1 MLSIAFKNLIQEKTR
16 LFISVGG
23 VAFSVLLILILQGLL
38 QGFSYRIGEYIRA
51 QNADLWVG
59 DARARDMFHSI
70 SLLSISD
77 KETIE
82 LIDGVETVSPFLAR
96 QVVVS
101 TEHKETA
108 TYFIG
113 YDSKTGV
120 GGPTEVVEG
129 KKTPSDG
136 EIIID
141 RVFAGNHKVK
151 IGDSLTVGQNSFKV
165 VGISTGTNLVSF
177 QYSFVTKEDAERTL
191 SMEGQ
196 TNYFVVKLQSGADSE
211 QVVQSIK
218 QSLPSVQV
226 FTKEEFIERNTE
238 IVRDT
243 FLPIVRVLLLIGFVV
258 GVAVIG
264 LTIYTSTV
272 EKSKEY
278 GVLKAIGVRNSQLYR
293 MVFAQSLAA
302 GITGFIFGSLMALVV
317 NQVIDR
323 FVPAFITYFRLVD
336 FGWVFLASVLMSVL
350 ASYIPIRRIAS
361 VNPAEVFKA

>member
-1 MLSIAFKNLIQEKTR
+1 MLFIALKNLFQEKTR

-38 QGFSYRIGEYIRA
+38 QGFSYRIGEYIRR
-51 QNADLWVG
+51 QEADLWVG

-70 SLLSISD
+70 SLLSIAD
-77 KETIE
+77 KEK
-82 LIDGVETVSPFLAR
+82 IDGIEGVDSVSPFLAR
-96 QVVVS
+96 QVVIS

-113 YDSKTGV
+113 YDSATGI
-120 GGPTEVVEG
+120 GGPTKVVEG
-129 KKTPSDG
+129 KDTPETG
-136 EIIID
+136 EIIVD
-141 RVFAGNHKVK
+141 RVFASNHKVK
-151 IGDSLTVGQNSFKV
+151 IGDNLPVGQSSFRV

-191 SMEGQ
+191 SMRGQ
-196 TNYFVVKLQSGADSE
+196 TNYFLIKLKIGVDRDSVAKSIGEVYPGVK
-211 QVVQSIK
+211 
-218 QSLPSVQV
+218 V
-226 FTKEEFIERNTE
+226 FTKEEFVDRNTE

-243 FLPIVRVLLLIGFVV
+243 FLPVVRVLLIIGFIV

-272 EKSKEY
+272 EKSREY
-278 GVLKAIGVRNSQLYR
+278 GVLKAIGVRNSQLYK
-293 MVFAQSLAA
+293 MVFAQALAA
-302 GITGFIFGSLMALVV
+302 GILGFLFGSLLAVLV
-317 NQVIDR
+317 NQVVDR

-336 FGWVFLASVLMSVL
+336 FGWVFVASVLMAVL
-350 ASYIPIRRIAS
+350 ASYIPIRRIAM